1 MTVVQTR
8 ARHILLR
15 STAQRTREQAVAQLL
30 QVRRDILA
38 GQIAFTRAAQTLS
51 DDGSAT
57 QGGDLGWV
65 GPGQFVPEFEQV
77 MNSLRPGQL
86 SEPLVSRFGVHLIE
100 VMERRQVA
108 VPEKEQREMA
118 RNVLREQRTE
128 EALERWAE
136 DVRGRAYVE
145 LREPVQLPAPS
156 AR

>member
-1 MTVVQTR
+1 
-8 ARHILLR
+8 
-15 STAQRTREQAVAQLL
+15 
-30 QVRRDILA
+30 
-38 GQIAFTRAAQTLS
+38 
-51 DDGSAT
+51 
-57 QGGDLGWV
+57 
-65 GPGQFVPEFEQV
+65 
-77 MNSLRPGQL
+77 MNGLRPGQL

-100 VMERRQVA
+100 VVDRRQVA